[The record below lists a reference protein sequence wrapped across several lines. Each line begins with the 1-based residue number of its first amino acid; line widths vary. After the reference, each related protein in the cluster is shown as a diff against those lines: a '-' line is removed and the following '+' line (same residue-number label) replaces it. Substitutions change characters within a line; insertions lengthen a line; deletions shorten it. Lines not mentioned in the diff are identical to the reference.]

1 MEGENMEKKKL
12 GSVLGVIGIVVLLL
26 TVFADLLGIGGH
38 PGFGYKQIIGA
49 ALGIMIGIIGSL
61 LYGK

>member
-1 MEGENMEKKKL
+1 MEKKKL
-12 GSVLGVIGIVVLLL
+12 GSILSVIGIVVLLL
-26 TVFADLLGIGGH
+26 SVFADLLGIGGY